1 MMIQNKSYIFFL
13 PLILI
18 FVSFQFSLYC
28 QDTEEDRELDT
39 FFKKYTESREKID
52 VLIATF
58 QQKNIYPDEIYTTFG
73 SLVFVKPQ
81 RMVFTTDEPKKYT
94 VIEEKRIY
102 EYEPDIKQITI
113 YDLKDSAE
121 TELFF
126 FAFAEDLN
134 TLRKKYHVLP
144 IRLSDERGKQGISIR
159 PFTDKEEDSSFE
171 EIVLYLQDDTF
182 LPYRLRI
189 VNEDNV
195 QTIVDFEHIEIN
207 NKIRLEDT
215 QIYLPPGTNVIEN
228 DKYKETI
235 TGEGKRIPDPA
246 KLDPKY
252 VDTSP
257 KTSITKKEESEKIKE
272 ENKPQNVPEE
282 SNQIEIRDLEPIK
295 K

>member
-52 VLIATF
+52 VLVATF

>member
-1 MMIQNKSYIFFL
+1 MIQNKSYIFFL

-18 FVSFQFSLYC
+18 FVSLHFSLYC

-52 VLIATF
+52 VLVATF

-272 ENKPQNVPEE
+272 ENKPQNIPEE

>member
-52 VLIATF
+52 VLVATF

-282 SNQIEIRDLEPIK
+282 SNKIEIRDLEPIK

>member
-1 MMIQNKSYIFFL
+1 MTKNNQSIFLFFL
-13 PLILI
+13 LFFHI
-18 FVSFQFSLYC
+18 FVHVYSFC
-28 QDTEEDRELDT
+28 QNTDEDKELDA
-39 FFKKYTESREKID
+39 FFKKYTESREKIS
-52 VLIATF
+52 VLKATF
-58 QQKNIYPDEIYTTFG
+58 RQKNIYPDEIYTTTG
-73 SLVFVKPQ
+73 TLIFVKPQ
-81 RMVFTTDEPKKYT
+81 RISFTTDDPQKFT
-94 VIEEKRIY
+94 VIEERRIY

-159 PFTDKEEDSSFE
+159 PFTDKEKETPFE
-171 EIVLYLQDDTF
+171 EIVLYLQDDTL

-195 QTIVDFEHIEIN
+195 QTIVDFEQTEIN
-207 NKIRLEDT
+207 GKIHPEDT

-228 DKYKETI
+228 DKFKETI
-235 TGEGKRIPDPA
+235 SGEGKRIPEPA

-252 VDTSP
+252 IDTSSRL
-257 KTSITKKEESEKIKE
+257 TEEKKERTEKSETESKSPFLPEDA
-272 ENKPQNVPEE
+272 NK
-282 SNQIEIRDLEPIK
+282 IEIKDLEPIK

>member
-1 MMIQNKSYIFFL
+1 MIQNKSYIFFL

-195 QTIVDFEHIEIN
+195 QTIIDFEHIEIN

>member
-1 MMIQNKSYIFFL
+1 MILNKSYIFFL

-52 VLIATF
+52 VLVATF

-282 SNQIEIRDLEPIK
+282 SNKIEIRDLEPIK

>member
-18 FVSFQFSLYC
+18 FVSLHFSLYC

-52 VLIATF
+52 VLVATF

-272 ENKPQNVPEE
+272 ENKPQNIPEE

>member
-1 MMIQNKSYIFFL
+1 MTQNKSYISCLSLLLFF
-13 PLILI
+13 IL
-18 FVSFQFSLYC
+18 FQFSLHC
-28 QDTEEDRELDT
+28 QDTDEDKELDA

-52 VLIATF
+52 VLVATF
-58 QQKNIYPDEIYTTFG
+58 QQKNIYPDEIYTTSG

-144 IRLSDERGKQGISIR
+144 IRLSDERGKHGISIR
-159 PFTDKEEDSSFE
+159 PFTDREEDSPFE

-195 QTIVDFEHIEIN
+195 QTLVDFEHIEIN

-235 TGEGKRIPDPA
+235 TGEGKKIPDPA

-252 VDTSP
+252 IDTSP
-257 KTSITKKEESEKIKE
+257 GASTIKKEVTKEIKE
-272 ENKPQNVPEE
+272 ENKSPNIPEE
-282 SNQIEIRDLEPIK
+282 SNKIEIRDLEPIK

>member
-1 MMIQNKSYIFFL
+1 MMIQNKSYIFIL
-13 PLILI
+13 SLLI
-18 FVSFQFSLYC
+18 FFVFFHLSLYC
-28 QDTEEDRELDT
+28 QNTDEDKELDA

-52 VLIATF
+52 ILVATF

-102 EYEPDIKQITI
+102 EYEPDIKQVTI

-144 IRLSDERGKQGISIR
+144 IRLSDERGKHGIAIR
-159 PFTDKEEDSSFE
+159 PFTDKEEDSPFE
-171 EIVLYLQDDTF
+171 EIVLYLHDETF

-195 QTIVDFEHIEIN
+195 QTIVDFEQIEIN

-235 TGEGKRIPDPA
+235 TGEGKKIPDPA

-252 VDTSP
+252 IDTSP
-257 KTSITKKEESEKIKE
+257 KSSIVKKEVSEETKE
-272 ENKPQNVPEE
+272 EQKPQNVPEE
-282 SNQIEIRDLEPIK
+282 QNKIEIRDLEPINK
-295 K
+295 

>member
-1 MMIQNKSYIFFL
+1 MIQNKSYIFFL

>member
-1 MMIQNKSYIFFL
+1 MMILNKSYIFFL

-52 VLIATF
+52 VLVATF

-282 SNQIEIRDLEPIK
+282 SNKIEIRDLEPIK